1 MKLLSYILLRAGIAI
16 SVVISL
22 WSVFFYFALLH
33 EIDDEIEDALE
44 LYAYRIIAKKNE
56 GKLDSLS
63 YDATNSSFKI
73 DRITEEEA
81 ELYEE
86 MNFSDTNIFIE
97 DKNEFESCKI
107 LTMSFY
113 DVNDEYFKL
122 QIFTPIIEKDDLIE
136 AIFQWVVTIVLI
148 LIVSIMITYWWVY
161 KKSMKPLYTLLEWQQ
176 SYKLGMNSRP
186 LPEKTQIKEFQ
197 SLYDATRQSIKE
209 VEETC
214 QQQKTF
220 IGNASHEMQTPL
232 AVSINQLEALL
243 QDESLNEQQMEAILS
258 TLRTLRRLTKL
269 NKTLLLLSKIDNSQF
284 PKREKLN
291 VNELLKEKLQQ
302 FQDMFSSWNISTA
315 MKEKGTMYLF
325 VNPILGDVLINNL
338 LKNAFYH
345 NKNGG
350 FIDIEIK
357 DNELRIENTGK
368 QEALDSK
375 LIFTCFYKQT
385 DKPSSSGLGLAL
397 VERICKYSNL
407 KIEYVYS
414 NDRHVF
420 ILTKD

>member
-1 MKLLSYILLRAGIAI
+1 MRLLSYILLRAGII
-16 SVVISL
+16 ISL
-22 WSVFFYFALLH
+22 VIILWSIFFYFAILH

-44 LYAYRIIAKKNE
+44 LYAYRIIARKNE

-63 YDATNSSFKI
+63 YDATNSSFII
-73 DRITEEEA
+73 DRITAQEA
-81 ELYEE
+81 KLYEK
-86 MNFSDTNIFIE
+86 MTFTDTNIFVQ
-97 DKNEFESCKI
+97 DKNEYEPCKI

-113 DVNDEYFKL
+113 DVNGDYFKL

-136 AIFQWVVTIVLI
+136 AIFQWVVMIVII
-148 LIVSIMITYWWVY
+148 LIVSILIAYWWVY
-161 KKSMKPLYTLLEWQQ
+161 RKSMKPLYTLLEWQQ
-176 SYKLGMNSRP
+176 NYKLGTNSRP

-197 SLYDATRQSIKE
+197 SLYDATRQSVRE

-214 QQQKTF
+214 LQQKTF

-258 TLRTLRRLTKL
+258 TLKTLRQLTKL

-284 PKREKLN
+284 PKRETVN
-291 VNELLKEKLQQ
+291 VNELLKEKMQQ
-302 FQDMFSSWNISTA
+302 FKDMFSSWNINA
-315 MKEKGTMYLF
+315 VINEKGTMCLF
-325 VNPILGDVLINNL
+325 VNPILGDILINNL
-338 LKNAFYH
+338 LKNAFCH
-345 NKNGG
+345 NKRDGL
-350 FIDIEIK
+350 IDIEIN

-385 DKPSSSGLGLAL
+385 DKSSSTGLGLAL
-397 VERICKYSNL
+397 VERICKYGNL
-407 KIEYVYS
+407 NIEYEYK

-420 ILTKD
+420 ILSKN

>member
-1 MKLLSYILLRAGIAI
+1 MKLLSYILLRAGIII
-16 SVVISL
+16 SLLISL
-22 WSVFFYFALLH
+22 WSVLFYFAILH

-73 DRITEEEA
+73 DRITKEEA
-81 ELYEE
+81 ELYEK

-176 SYKLGMNSRP
+176 SYKLGTNSRP

-302 FQDMFSSWNISTA
+302 FQDMFSSWNINTA
-315 MKEKGTMYLF
+315 MKEKGTMHVF

-350 FIDIEIK
+350 FIDIEIN

-368 QEALDSK
+368 REALDPK

-385 DKPSSSGLGLAL
+385 DKSSSSGLGLAL

-407 KIEYVYS
+407 KIEYVYG